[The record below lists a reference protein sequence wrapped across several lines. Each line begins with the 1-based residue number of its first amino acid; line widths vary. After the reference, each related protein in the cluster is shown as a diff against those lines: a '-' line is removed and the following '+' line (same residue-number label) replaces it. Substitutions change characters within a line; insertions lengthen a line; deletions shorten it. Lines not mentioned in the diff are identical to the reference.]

1 MKKKEKKIQ
10 AFLLIVGIFL
20 ILFTYFYYPYLN
32 KKTSL
37 VEKNINEDL
46 PSISEEGIENTT
58 TFESIEYQGFY
69 DLDKKFIVKSKK
81 AHINKDQPDIVHMN
95 NMHVILYLKDG
106 RIVNILSDQ
115 GRYNKSNYDCFF
127 EQNVRATDGETKIF
141 SDNLDLLGNETS
153 IKVYNNVTINYPTG
167 SLLSADKVDY
177 DFEKKHFKISMFEDK
192 RIKMK
197 VFK

>member
-1 MKKKEKKIQ
+1 MKKREKKIQ
-10 AFLLIVGIFL
+10 AFLLILGIFL

-46 PSISEEGIENTT
+46 PSVSKEGTENST
-58 TFESIEYQGFY
+58 TFENIQYQGFY

-81 AHINKDQPDIVHMN
+81 AHINKNEPDIVHMK
-95 NMHVILYLKDG
+95 NMHVTLYLKDG

-115 GRYNKSNYDCFF
+115 GRYNKSSYDCFF
-127 EQNVRATDGETKIF
+127 EQNVRATDGGTKIF

-153 IKVYNNVTINYPTG
+153 IKVYNNVSINYPTG
-167 SLLSADKVDY
+167 SLLRADKVDY
-177 DFEKKHFKISMFEDK
+177 DFQKKHFKISMFEDK